1 MLKLKGD
8 TMKRL
13 LDIFWTFFKIGLFT
27 FGGGYVMINIMSHTI
42 VTKKGWLTED
52 EMFEL
57 LVISESTPG
66 PFAINGATYIGY
78 KCRKFWGSFFATLGV
93 ILPSFI
99 IILLISFFLQAFQNN
114 IIIQNGLKG
123 ISAGVSVL
131 ILLALMKIG
140 KKVPIN
146 IINIILCVVAFIVSF
161 FNLFSIIYVLI
172 AGALFGLIYGVV
184 RSRRHGTT

>member
-1 MLKLKGD
+1 
-8 TMKRL
+8 MKKY

-27 FGGGYVMINIMSHTI
+27 FGGGYVMIQMMSHTI
-42 VTKKGWLTED
+42 VNKKGWLTED

-78 KCRKFWGSFFATLGV
+78 KRAKFFGAFFATLGV
-93 ILPSFI
+93 IVPSFI
-99 IILLISFFLQAFQNN
+99 IILLISFFLQAFKEN

-146 IINIILCVVAFIVSF
+146 VMNIILFIAAFVVAF
-161 FNLFSIIYVLI
+161 FNFFSIIYVLI

-184 RSRRHGTT
+184 RSKRGTT

>member
-1 MLKLKGD
+1 
-8 TMKRL
+8 MKKYGE
-13 LDIFWTFFKIGLFT
+13 IFITFFKIGLFT

-42 VTKKGWLTED
+42 VNKRGWLSED

-78 KCRKFWGSFFATLGV
+78 KHAKFWGAFFATLGV
-93 ILPSFI
+93 VLPSFI
-99 IILLISFFLQAFQNN
+99 IILLISFFLQAFKDN
-114 IIIQNGLKG
+114 IFIQNGLKG

-146 IINIILCVVAFIVSF
+146 VINVLLFLIALVVSF
-161 FNLFSIIYVLI
+161 FNFFSIIYVLI
-172 AGALFGLIYGVV
+172 GGAIFGLVYGLI
-184 RSRRHGTT
+184 RSRRDGTT

>member
-1 MLKLKGD
+1 
-8 TMKRL
+8 MKKYL
-13 LDIFWTFFKIGLFT
+13 EIFWTFFKIGLFT

-42 VTKKGWLTED
+42 VNKKGWLTED
-52 EMFEL
+52 KMFDL

-78 KCRKFWGSFFATLGV
+78 KHAKFWGSFFATLGV

-99 IILLISFFLQAFQNN
+99 IILLISFFLETFKENL
-114 IIIQNGLKG
+114 IIQNGLKG

-131 ILLALMKIG
+131 ILLALMRMG

-146 IINIILCVVAFIVSF
+146 LVNIILFLVALVVAF
-161 FNLFSIIYVLI
+161 FNFFSIIYVLI
-172 AGALFGLIYGVV
+172 AGAIFGLIYGTV
-184 RSRRHGTT
+184 RGRKDVNRTT